1 MALEFCSF
9 ASGSS
14 GNSYLVRSD
23 KTAVIVDA
31 GISCKRIEEGLA
43 ACGNRIE
50 EISAVLI
57 THEHSDHVKS
67 LRTVARKAEL
77 ADVYATRGTW
87 GSVDW
92 AVREEKRR
100 VVTSGESFFV
110 GDIEVVPMRLSHDAN
125 EPVGYSL
132 LHGGQQVSILTD
144 TGVVDERIFENIYDS
159 DLIAI
164 ESNFD
169 EQMLQYGSYPWYL
182 KQRIRGDQGHLSND
196 VAAKTVARLLSE
208 NNKPR
213 RILLAHLSKE
223 NNFPEMAY
231 ETVRNHLAD
240 CGHFLADCLKLDI
253 LRRDAVSRLYRL

>member
-23 KTAVIVDA
+23 KTSVIIDA

-43 ACGNRIE
+43 CCGNRIE

-77 ADVYATRGTW
+77 ARVYATRGTW
-87 GSVDW
+87 SSVDW
-92 AVREEKRR
+92 AVHEEKRR
-100 VVTSGESFFV
+100 VIASGERFRV
-110 GDIEVVPMRLSHDAN
+110 GDIEVVPIRLSHDAN

-132 LHGGQQVSILTD
+132 IHGGQQVSILTD
-144 TGVVDERIFENIYDS
+144 TGMVDERIFENIYDS

-182 KQRIRGDQGHLSND
+182 KQRIKGDEGHLSND
-196 VAAKTVARLLSE
+196 AAAATVARLLDESD
-208 NNKPR
+208 KPR
-213 RILLAHLSKE
+213 KILLAHLSRE

-253 LRRDAVSRLYRL
+253 LHRDAISPLYRL